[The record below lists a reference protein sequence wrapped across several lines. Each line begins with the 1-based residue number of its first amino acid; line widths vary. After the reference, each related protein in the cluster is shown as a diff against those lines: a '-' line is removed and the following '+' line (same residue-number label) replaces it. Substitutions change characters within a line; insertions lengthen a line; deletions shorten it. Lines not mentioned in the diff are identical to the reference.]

1 MRIILSVLYF
11 FSLNY
16 IIAQGGFVKSSK
28 DNDYL
33 VVVNDGI
40 QFNIGA
46 SYLLPSEDLK
56 GQLSSGSGRGEYQI
70 KPEGKFGYFVELGF
84 AHFPKWNGVPL
95 RLFKSKKTNKY
106 RIAKSRI
113 IDYFDWGLGY
123 KVITGK
129 ESTQIDRFN
138 SANELISTS
147 EGTGRFQ
154 NNYCFARLSAHSLFY
169 YGKKKID
176 KARKHFI
183 DNVFGFNF
191 EYMLS
196 QGNTVYEEGYMDYAL
211 PQEFQSQYALQFHYS
226 LGVGIRFNRAWM
238 MIPALEMPIIGIY
251 EWNGFDPRINWFS
264 SKYWPILI
272 RVKFIKLFER
282 VPKCGAYGDP
292 SDMKFDKK
300 FRSGSF

>member
-1 MRIILSVLYF
+1 MKAAVFFFFVLIYTG
-11 FSLNY
+11 
-16 IIAQGGFVKSSK
+16 IEAQGGFKKSSK

-40 QFNIGA
+40 QFNVGA
-46 SYLLPSEDLK
+46 NYALPSKELQ
-56 GQLSSGSGRGEYQI
+56 GELSESAGRGVYQI
-70 KPEGKFGYFVELGF
+70 KPEGSIRYFAELGF
-84 AHFPKWNGVPL
+84 AHFPKWKGVPL
-95 RLFKSKKTNKY
+95 RLFKSKKTKKY
-106 RIAKSRI
+106 RIDKSRI

-123 KVITGK
+123 EVIAGK
-129 ESTQIDRFN
+129 ESTNIDRFN

-154 NNYCFARLSAHSLFY
+154 NNYCFARVSAHSLFY

-183 DNVFGFNF
+183 DNAFGFNF
-191 EYMLS
+191 DYMLS
-196 QGNTVYEEGYMDYAL
+196 QGNTDYEEGYTDYAL
-211 PQEFQSQYALQFHYS
+211 PQEFQSQYNLQFHYS

-238 MIPALEMPIIGIY
+238 MIPAVEMPLISLY
-251 EWNGFDPRINWFS
+251 KWNGINAKMNWFS
-264 SKYWPILI
+264 SQYWPIML

-292 SDMKFDKK
+292 ADMKFDKK
-300 FRSGSF
+300 YRSGNY

>member
-1 MRIILSVLYF
+1 MKIGLLTLFVLCEF
-11 FSLNY
+11 VIN
-16 IIAQGGFVKSSK
+16 AQGAFKKSSK

-46 SYLLPSEDLK
+46 SYLMPSKELSGD
-56 GQLSSGSGRGEYQI
+56 LSSGTGRGEYAVL
-70 KPEGKFGYFVELGF
+70 PEGKLGYFAELGF
-84 AHFPKWNGVPL
+84 AHFPKWKGIPIKFL
-95 RLFKSKKTNKY
+95 K
-106 RIAKSRI
+106 KSRI

-123 KVITGK
+123 KVLAGK
-129 ESTQIDRFN
+129 ESTSIDRFN
-138 SANELISTS
+138 SSNELISTS
-147 EGTGRFQ
+147 NGIGEFQ
-154 NNYCFARLSAHSLFY
+154 NSSFFSRVSAHSLIY

-183 DNVFGFNF
+183 DNAFGFNF
-191 EYMLS
+191 DYTQS
-196 QGNTVYEEGYMDYAL
+196 QGNQVYNDGFTDYAL
-211 PQEFQSQYALQFHYS
+211 EHKFQGQFNLQFHYS

-238 MIPALEMPIIGIY
+238 MIPAVEMPLIGIHQ
-251 EWNGFDPRINWFS
+251 WNGFNAKMNWFS
-264 SKYWPILI
+264 SQYWPILI

-300 FRSGSF
+300 FRSGNF

>member
-1 MRIILSVLYF
+1 MRTGILILFLFTLSH
-11 FSLNY
+11 LN
-16 IIAQGGFVKSSK
+16 AQGGFTKSSK

-46 SYLLPSEDLK
+46 SYLLPSEELK
-56 GQLSSGSGRGEYQI
+56 GQLSSGAGRGEYQI
-70 KPEGKFGYFVELGF
+70 KPGGKLGYFVEFGF
-84 AHFPKWNGVPL
+84 AHFPKWKGIPIRFL
-95 RLFKSKKTNKY
+95 K
-106 RIAKSRI
+106 KSRI

-123 KVITGK
+123 KVLSGK
-129 ESTQIDRFN
+129 ESTVVDRFN

-147 EGTGRFQ
+147 SGMGEFQ
-154 NNYCFARLSAHSLFY
+154 NNSFFSRVSAHSLIY

-183 DNVFGFNF
+183 DNAFGFNF
-191 EYMLS
+191 DYTQS
-196 QGNTVYEEGYMDYAL
+196 QGNQVYNDEFTDYAL
-211 PQEFQSQYALQFHYS
+211 PHRFQKQFNLQFHYS
-226 LGVGIRFNRAWM
+226 LGIGIRFNRAWM
-238 MIPALEMPIIGIY
+238 MIPAIEMPIIGIY

-264 SKYWPILI
+264 SQYWPVLI

-300 FRSGSF
+300 YRSGNF

>member
-1 MRIILSVLYF
+1 MLFVLCAF
-11 FSLNY
+11 VIN
-16 IIAQGGFVKSSK
+16 AQGAFKKSSK

-46 SYLLPSEDLK
+46 SYLLPSKELSGD
-56 GQLSSGSGRGEYQI
+56 LSSGTGRGEYEVL
-70 KPEGKFGYFVELGF
+70 PEGKLGYFVELGF
-84 AHFPKWNGVPL
+84 AHFPKWKGIPIKFL
-95 RLFKSKKTNKY
+95 K
-106 RIAKSRI
+106 KSRI

-123 KVITGK
+123 KVLAGK
-129 ESTQIDRFN
+129 ESTSIDRFN
-138 SANELISTS
+138 SSNELISS
-147 EGTGRFQ
+147 SNGVGEFLNSSFFSRV
-154 NNYCFARLSAHSLFY
+154 SAHSLIY

-183 DNVFGFNF
+183 DNAFGFNF
-191 EYMLS
+191 DYTQS
-196 QGNTVYEEGYMDYAL
+196 QGNQVYNDGFSDYAL
-211 PQEFQSQYALQFHYS
+211 EHQFQGQFNLQFHYS

-238 MIPALEMPIIGIY
+238 MIPALEMPLIGIHQ
-251 EWNGFDPRINWFS
+251 WNGFNAKMNWFS
-264 SKYWPILI
+264 SQYWPVLL

-300 FRSGSF
+300 FRSGNF